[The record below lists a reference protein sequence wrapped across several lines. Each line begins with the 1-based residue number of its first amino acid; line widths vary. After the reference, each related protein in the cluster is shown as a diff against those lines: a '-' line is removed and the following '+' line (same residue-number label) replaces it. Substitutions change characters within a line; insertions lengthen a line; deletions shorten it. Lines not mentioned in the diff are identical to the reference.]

1 MSKERLI
8 VVAADDACGFDGE
21 VSSHLGSCPFF
32 LLAEANGSIV
42 TVSTVLPNPGFETQ
56 RPGATPHFIHDLG
69 ADVIIAGDMEPQT
82 IDAFHDF
89 GIDVATGATGSVE
102 AVLGAYVRG
111 EHLGVVPCDR
121 DHPDSRGRP
130 GQEMG
135 A

>member
-8 VVAADDACGFDGE
+8 VVAAEDACGFDGE

-32 LLAEANGSIV
+32 LLAEADGTLV
-42 TVSTVLPNPGFETQ
+42 TVSTVVPNPDVKTQ
-56 RPGATPHFIHDLG
+56 RPGATPRFIHDLG
-69 ADVIIAGDMEPQT
+69 ADVIIAGDMGTQA

-111 EHLGVVPCDR
+111 EHLGVVPCDH
-121 DHPDSRGRP
+121 DHPASRGRS

>member
-42 TVSTVLPNPGFETQ
+42 TVSTVLPNPGFGTQ
-56 RPGATPHFIHDLG
+56 RSGATPRFIHDLG
-69 ADVIIAGDMEPQT
+69 ADVIIAGDMGPQA

-111 EHLGVVPCDR
+111 EHLGVVPCNQ
-121 DHPDSRGRP
+121 DHPANRGRP